1 MKIEIVLNKTDA
13 ILECVDLEELAK
25 HVKEEMLDQIYN
37 KLYNELYTK
46 NWEEYC
52 DGDVQRGVFNIIS
65 DNFILIPRH
74 KKWSEY
80 VDVKTIESV
89 NMEL

>member
-1 MKIEIVLNKTDA
+1 MKIEIVLDKSDA
-13 ILECVDLEELAK
+13 ILECVNLEDLAK
-25 HVKEEMLDQIYN
+25 HVKEELMGQIYN
-37 KLYNELYTK
+37 KLYMELYTK

-52 DGDVQRGVFNIIS
+52 DGDTLRGMFNVIS

-74 KKWSEY
+74 KKWTEFLGAE
-80 VDVKTIESV
+80 TIESV